1 MIDLIRWALQ
11 RPSPSGETARQRL
24 RLILVMDRG
33 GLPEECMEAL
43 KRDIIDAVSKY
54 LVVDEDSVQMDM
66 RRSNDSLELVSNI
79 QVREVL
85 KAPAGSR

>member
-33 GLPEECMEAL
+33 GLPEDCMEDL
-43 KRDIIDAVSKY
+43 RRDIIEAVSKY

-66 RRSNDSLELVSNI
+66 RRSSDSLELVSNI
-79 QVREVL
+79 QVKEIV